1 MRTEQLEY
9 LIEISKTHS
18 ISEASERLHLTRSAL
33 SLSIK
38 SLENELGIQ
47 LLERA
52 HRGSWL
58 TEEGNKI
65 VDGAQTFFNLIHSLQ
80 KTQQQETTSNFSG
93 ELSFYSCLWVSE
105 LVMPQIIVNLKKN
118 YPAIQLNP
126 TIIRSESAFQTMLDA
141 PKEFALTQKTFYN
154 KKWGEQNSSID
165 TSSNTSLTFYPFFTS
180 YLYCQLHTNLPD
192 ALQESISMK
201 KLLSYPILLLQE
213 QQNNTFFSELLCKFN
228 PNVQII
234 PCNNK
239 AIYDEMLLS
248 GLGVGVNYFPNSIIA
263 TKSTAPSLKAIPISE
278 KDSCQ
283 FGYLAY
289 KNRQLSPLSKFF
301 LRYFCDFMKLSYHVN
316 KTF

>member
-80 KTQQQETTSNFSG
+80 KTQQLETTSNFSG

-105 LVMPQIIVNLKKN
+105 LVMPQIAVRLQKKHPN
-118 YPAIQLNP
+118 IYLNP
-126 TIIRSESAFQTMLDA
+126 EIIRSEVACQKMLDE
-141 PKEFALTQKTFYN
+141 PKEFALTDDSFF
-154 KKWGEQNSSID
+154 
-165 TSSNTSLTFYPFFTS
+165 SNYPSTEMHKIFEFHSLFTMYP
-180 YLYCQLHTNLPD
+180 YCQVHPSFPI
-192 ALQESISMK
+192 ASSASISLK
-201 KLLSYPILLLQE
+201 SLQQYPILIIHRNQEERSYFDDLLDCVDVPFQ
-213 QQNNTFFSELLCKFN
+213 TLF
-228 PNVQII
+228 VR
-234 PCNNK
+234 NK

-248 GLGVGVNYFPNSIIA
+248 GLGIGLNYFPNATAA
-263 TKSTAPSLKAIPISE
+263 TKSTISPLKIMPIS
-278 KDSCQ
+278 DDASCQ
-283 FGYLAY
+283 FGYLSHR
-289 KNRQLSPLSKFF
+289 NQQLSPIN
-301 LRYFCDFMKLSYHVN
+301 RYFLQFFTDYLTEIWHID
-316 KTF
+316 